1 MTGHCLIRRV
11 TAVVVRL
18 VFSLALLS
26 LSIAGLHV
34 GSAEGSTGA
43 PGDEQASSSSSF
55 LGINPEYN
63 SVVDINRT
71 QRRWDQTFRARKQ
84 EGAVLFDSN
93 WRLGTQE
100 NPAQNDYRQRLGT
113 VRTRVEYATES
124 IGGVSTGV
132 NTRFWRNFSN
142 SSFRRT
148 VDNGQD
154 GDLFVTSGLL
164 GNAMER
170 GLGLGE
176 ASTSWTVTAL
186 AGIVSDLKTSQTKS
200 EAAGLTRSDST
211 DASGTMYGLESQL
224 NYGGQGALTVT
235 ANARVVRESQESSTD
250 RFSAAADTTERL
262 DDTNENRTR
271 RFRVAST
278 WSPNSRTRFN
288 LGAHHNREISQYYS
302 TVVQAQDTKEGVD
315 HRIGL
320 DGKLT
325 PFWGIELTM
334 KAETSLTDITYDI
347 ATQGRG
353 RRRNF
358 AEGKTKFTLGRA
370 FGILRGTELT
380 TEYRW
385 EETRNSI
392 QASADFDNVQQRI
405 RQGIRR
411 PLTRKLVFLGTME
424 GSISQSF
431 YDNRSNDR
439 DELRWLFDGAL
450 GYRPTRNLDTRLTA
464 QWQQRETINIPAAN
478 ARNSNT
484 QNSYRI
490 GAEITARP
498 NPSLQI
504 SQRYTITADYSFYR
518 FNEDNNGLVRTTEVR
533 TQLRSTIGS
542 RAKLELDHSFR
553 FRDSGRYTSDV
564 PGEPRMYGLSS
575 EENFQNLAVT
585 TSYEFATG
593 FDVRATQRMET
604 RTTTQVATGESRR
617 TERLEFTG
625 GMELI
630 HRFSPD
636 FSVNARVDRTQSMS
650 EDDYWRVVAS
660 ANRRF

>member
-1 MTGHCLIRRV
+1 MLNLAIV
-11 TAVVVRL
+11 AVE
-18 VFSLALLS
+18 
-26 LSIAGLHV
+26 I
-34 GSAEGSTGA
+34 GSAEGSAGA
-43 PGDEQASSSSSF
+43 SGSDQASPSSSPSSSF

-63 SVVDINRT
+63 SVLDINRT

-84 EGAVLFDSN
+84 EGSVLFDSN
-93 WRLGTQE
+93 WRIGTQE

-113 VRTRVEYATES
+113 IRTRVEYATES
-124 IGGVSTGV
+124 MGGVSTGI
-132 NTRFWRNFSN
+132 NTGFRRNFSN

-154 GDLFVTSGLL
+154 GDLSVTSGLL
-164 GNAMER
+164 GSYLER

-176 ASTSWTVTAL
+176 ASTSWTVTGL

-224 NYGGQGALTVT
+224 NYGGHGALTVN
-235 ANARVVRESQESSTD
+235 ANARMARESQESSTD
-250 RFSAAADTTERL
+250 RYTASIDSTERL

-278 WSPNSRTRFN
+278 WSPNPRTRFN
-288 LGAHHNREISQYYS
+288 LGAHYSREISQYYS
-302 TVVQAQDTKEGVD
+302 TIVQAQDTKDGVD
-315 HRIGL
+315 QRISF

-325 PFWGIELTM
+325 PFWGIEFTM
-334 KAETSLTDITYDI
+334 KAETGLTDIAYDI

-353 RRRNF
+353 RQRNS
-358 AEGKTKFTLGRA
+358 AEGNTKLTLGRG

-385 EETRNSI
+385 EETRNTI
-392 QASADFDNVQQRI
+392 QASADYDNVQQRI

-411 PLTRKLVFLGTME
+411 PLTRKLVLLGTVE
-424 GSISQSF
+424 GSLSQSF
-431 YDNRSNDR
+431 YDNKSNDR
-439 DELRWLFDGAL
+439 DELRWLFDCAL
-450 GYRPTRNLDTRLTA
+450 GYRPITTLDTRLTA

-504 SQRYTITADYSFYR
+504 SQRYTITADYSFYL

-533 TQLRSTIGS
+533 TQLRSTVGS
-542 RAKLELDHSFR
+542 KVKLDLDHSFR
-553 FRDSGRYTSDV
+553 FRDSGQYTRDV
-564 PGEPRMYGLSS
+564 PGDPRMYGLSS
-575 EENFQNLAVT
+575 EENFQNLSVT
-585 TSYEFATG
+585 TSYEFARG
-593 FDVRATQRMET
+593 FDVRATQRLET
-604 RTTTQVATGESRR
+604 RTTTQVATGDSQR

-625 GMELI
+625 GMELN

-660 ANRRF
+660 VNRRF